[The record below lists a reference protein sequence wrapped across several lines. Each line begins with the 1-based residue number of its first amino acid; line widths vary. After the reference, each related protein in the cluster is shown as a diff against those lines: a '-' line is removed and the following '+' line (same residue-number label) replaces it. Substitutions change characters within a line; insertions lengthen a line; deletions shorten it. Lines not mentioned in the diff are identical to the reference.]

1 MAQKY
6 TAFLQPTHNSRYL
19 VMVGND
25 DGVIEVAGPD
35 WYEDAV
41 KIRDRFNAGD
51 WDLLNEVRY
60 EDLADAMFYNGNR
73 DRFPDAPR
81 PKKGWRLW

>member
-1 MAQKY
+1 MAQRYK
-6 TAFLQPTHNSRYL
+6 AFLQQTLNSRYV
-19 VMVGND
+19 VMVQKGD
-25 DGVIEVAGPD
+25 DIMEVAGPD

-41 KIRDRFNAGD
+41 VIRDRFNAGD

-60 EDLADAMFYNGNR
+60 DNLAEAMFHNGNPKK
-73 DRFPDAPR
+73 FPDAPK